1 MRKPFVALASLILSL
16 VLSLSFLGGCNLVT
30 VDSERD
36 MNQIVATVKI
46 DASAD
51 ADEIKKKDIVMSYIN
66 YGYMYEYNYGYSRE
80 KVINL
85 ILNQLITTR
94 VYVQNAIIKFDADE
108 EIYKGNIV
116 DAQKGKWDMDRYL
129 TEEELIDVEYLTV
142 KDMNDLIKNYVESD
156 GDKLSDTLIETVR
169 TVPTNAANKEKK
181 LSDAEKKAYINK
193 DVQTG
198 EIKGIDTD
206 STNERREA
214 YNEVVELLEV
224 NQLLGDSFNGK
235 LENTIYYKETIE
247 GYKENKLLEKF
258 EKCITDN
265 ARAKIDYQDLQDKY
279 LNNYETQ
286 SQMTSKEFGEK
297 LSSATAEDPVLVSN
311 AKGFGYVYNLL
322 LGASEA
328 QTKKINEIEETDI
341 QERAKERKEILASTT
356 VKDLRSTW
364 LLSGYD
370 AEEREVG
377 GEKKFFFTGDYTF
390 TSASNSLPFKG
401 SVTHLNASEKDNE
414 DYKAEYRVDA
424 VDEFSLSSFVQM
436 MEEYVYGKEQTGET
450 VTDPSVYKKVKYTSG
465 VEEYEEKINEL
476 LFAFSTDS
484 GSLNTY
490 KGYAISPVPED
501 GKETYMQ
508 EFADAGRELIT
519 LGGQSYIM
527 VATDYG
533 YHIMFFSQAFDSY
546 DYDTLEKYL
555 NFLTGKTLDE
565 DGWKAEL
572 KAEVLD
578 KWDDEENLDTDS
590 FLYKLYSAVASTK
603 VDDQLKKVQN
613 KLLNDHVYSSN
624 GGVTRYPK
632 TYQDLLNA

>member
-108 EIYKGNIV
+108 DIYKGNIV

-311 AKGFGYVYNLL
+311 ATGFGYVYNLL

-341 QERAKERKEILASTT
+341 QERAKERKKILASTT

-370 AEEREVG
+370 FDTTT
-377 GEKKFFFTGDYTF
+377 KCFTGDYTF

-401 SVTHLNASEKDNE
+401 SVTHLNAEDKDNE

-436 MEEYVYGKEQTGET
+436 MEEYVYGKEQIGET
-450 VTDPSVYKKVKYTSG
+450 VTDQSVYKKVKYTAG

-546 DYDTLEKYL
+546 NYDTLEKYL
-555 NFLTGKTLDE
+555 NFLTNKTLDE

-632 TYQDLLNA
+632 TYRDLLNA